1 MEAADAIE
9 LSNAAEA
16 AMDGAGTVE
25 AAMNAV
31 SAAMTA
37 AMSTTVS
44 AAMTPASGRDG
55 RGESRR
61 NEHARDGGSHG
72 HCSKHGAVSS

>member
-1 MEAADAIE
+1 MRNMMEAPDAIE
-9 LSNAAEA
+9 ASNAAET

-37 AMSTTVS
+37 GMTAAMSTTVS
-44 AAMTPASGRDG
+44 AAMTPAGGRDG
-55 RGESRR
+55 RSAPQRARSRR
-61 NEHARDGGSHG
+61 R
-72 HCSKHGAVSS
+72 